1 VSRETPSLLVMRH
14 GPAADHSVTGL
25 DEDRILTPAGRQRV
39 ERMAEALVARGVV
52 PAAIV
57 TSPLARAAETAN
69 LVLRTL
75 RKHGHEVPV
84 HVAQELVPGRLSGHS
99 AQAIVEKHAGCIC
112 LVGHEPCLSGFV
124 AEVAGAHLPRGFDKA
139 MIVALAGALPAPE
152 LVWVLDP
159 SEHGG

>member
-1 VSRETPSLLVMRH
+1 MRH

-25 DEDRILTPAGRQRV
+25 DDDRILTPAGRARV
-39 ERMAEALVARGVV
+39 ERMAEALVAQGTV

-57 TSPLARAAETAN
+57 TSPLARASETAN

-84 HVAQELVPGRLSGHS
+84 HVARELAPGRLSPRS
-99 AQAIVEKHAGCIC
+99 AQGLAEKAAGCIC

-124 AEVAGAHLPRGFDKA
+124 AEVASVHLPRGFDKA
-139 MIVALAGALPAPE
+139 MIVALAGALPHMSLA
-152 LVWVLDP
+152 WVLDP
-159 SEHGG
+159 LEHGG